1 MIQRSGPSTG
11 MPTKTDQ
18 ADLLQALYG
27 RNGESPVAIVA
38 PATPPECFDYAIEA
52 FRLALRHMTP
62 VIFLS
67 DGYLGTGSEP
77 WRVPQAADLAP
88 IPVSFATDPQTFKP
102 YARDEE
108 TLARP
113 WAIPG
118 TPGLEH
124 RIGGLEKADITG
136 NVSYSGENH
145 DKMTRYRAEKVA
157 RIANDIPPLRV
168 FGDEEGGELLVLGWG
183 SSYGAALSAV
193 QRARAGGASVSH
205 AHLRYLNP
213 FPPNL
218 GEVVGRFDKVLIP
231 ELNLGQL
238 SLLVRARFL
247 VDAVSLNKVT
257 GRPFLIR
264 EIEEKIRELVKSKV
278 QVS

>member
-1 MIQRSGPSTG
+1 
-11 MPTKTDQ
+11 
-18 ADLLQALYG
+18 
-27 RNGESPVAIVA
+27 
-38 PATPPECFDYAIEA
+38 
-52 FRLALRHMTP
+52 
-62 VIFLS
+62 
-67 DGYLGTGSEP
+67 
-77 WRVPQAADLAP
+77 
-88 IPVSFATDPQTFKP
+88 
-102 YARDEE
+102 
-108 TLARP
+108 
-113 WAIPG
+113 
-118 TPGLEH
+118 
-124 RIGGLEKADITG
+124 
-136 NVSYSGENH
+136 
-145 DKMTRYRAEKVA
+145 MTRYRAEKVA